1 MFIKICGLTIPEQ
14 AKEIASYGAT
24 HLGVIHFPKS
34 PRHLEFSQ
42 IKKIKEIVPAK
53 TKVVAVVVNPSI
65 KKVNQ
70 LLEIVDMVQF
80 HGEEPIDFV
89 KNFPKERVIKAFRI
103 KDEKSINQIKPFID
117 EDYLILIDA
126 YKEGEYGGT
135 GKQIDVELAKKISNL
150 TDKLILSGGLSPKNL
165 DFLLEEIKPFGVDAS
180 SKLEIKPGIKDLEK
194 TKKFIKIA
202 KKYYES
208 VS

>member
-1 MFIKICGLTIPEQ
+1 MFITICGLTIPEQ

-165 DFLLEEIKPFGVDAS
+165 EFLLEEIKPFGVDAS